1 MSIQYYVVDTET
13 TGTGNQHEV
22 VEISIIR
29 CADKVQMTRFI
40 RAEFPERASLDA
52 LAVNNKTLED
62 LKNGISKEE
71 AVEEVEKFLNLDGS
85 SPEFRCLVAH
95 NAPFDQRFLHNL
107 WSKCGRTFPAHMF
120 LDTMQLTRL
129 AAKKMGI
136 VKPKVNLGAACEM
149 FQIKKTGQLHSS
161 KADTRATFFL
171 WKKLTEEMDMDYI
184 SNIKTV
190 PHKLDNEVSNVEDLD
205 LSDVI

>member
-1 MSIQYYVVDTET
+1 MSIQYYILDTET

-29 CADKVQMTRFI
+29 CSDKVQMTRFI

-52 LAVNNKTLED
+52 LAVNNKSLED
-62 LKNGISKEE
+62 LNNGISKEE
-71 AVEEVEKFLNLDGS
+71 AVKDIEGFFNLDGVG
-85 SPEFRCLVAH
+85 PESRCIVAH

-107 WSKCGRTFPAHMF
+107 WTKCNKTFPADMF

-129 AAKKMGI
+129 AAKKNGI
-136 VKPKVNLGAACEM
+136 IKPKVNLAAACEM
-149 FQIKKTGQLHSS
+149 FQIKKTGQLHNS
-161 KADTRATFFL
+161 KNDTRATYFL
-171 WKKLTEEMDMDYI
+171 WKKLTEEMNIDYI
-184 SNIKTV
+184 PNIKII
-190 PHKLDNEVSNVEDLD
+190 PHKKEATTTNVEDLD

>member
-1 MSIQYYVVDTET
+1 MSIQYYILDTET

-22 VEISIIR
+22 IEISIIR
-29 CADKVQMTRFI
+29 CSDKVQITRFI
-40 RAEFPERASLDA
+40 KAEFPERASLDA
-52 LAVNNKTLED
+52 LAVNNKSLED

-71 AVEEVEKFLNLDGS
+71 AIEEVEKFLNLDNS
-85 SPEFRCLVAH
+85 SPEFRCIVAH
-95 NAPFDQRFLHNL
+95 NASFDQRFLHNM
-107 WSKCGRTFPAHMF
+107 WAKCGKSFPANMF

-136 VKPKVNLGAACEM
+136 IKPKVNLAAACEM

-171 WKKLTEEMDMDYI
+171 WKKLTEDLNIDYI
-184 SNIKTV
+184 QYIKNV
-190 PHKLDNEVSNVEDLD
+190 PHKIDDSMNNIEDLD